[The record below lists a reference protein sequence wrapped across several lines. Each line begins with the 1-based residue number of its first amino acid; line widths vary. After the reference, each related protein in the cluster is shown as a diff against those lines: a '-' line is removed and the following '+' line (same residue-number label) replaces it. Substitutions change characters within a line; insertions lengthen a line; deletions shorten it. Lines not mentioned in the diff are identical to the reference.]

1 MAGAVADL
9 IAAGKVGHFGL
20 SEASVETVRKAH
32 AICPVTALQSEY
44 SLWAREPECG
54 MLSALESL
62 GIGFVAYSPLGRG
75 FLTGAMTPDSQ
86 FASDDFRSVLPRF
99 QPEAMRK
106 NMALVDALKTL
117 ADDKDVTPAQLA
129 LSWVLA
135 QRPWIVP
142 IPGTTKPHRLDENIK
157 ATEVSLTDEDL
168 RIIDTAASSA
178 QIEGDRYYATE
189 MENLDR

>member
-1 MAGAVADL
+1 
-9 IAAGKVGHFGL
+9 
-20 SEASVETVRKAH
+20 
-32 AICPVTALQSEY
+32 
-44 SLWAREPECG
+44 
-54 MLSALESL
+54 
-62 GIGFVAYSPLGRG
+62 
-75 FLTGAMTPDSQ
+75 MTPDSQ